1 MFTAE
6 MEAKPAVDDVDG
18 IDGVPEDDSE
28 YEYEYP
34 PEFIERLIKSTE
46 TMKLKIARGELK
58 PMTVREAAAKHGVIL
73 D

>member
-1 MFTAE
+1 MITAE
-6 MEAKPAVDDVDG
+6 LEAKPAVDDLDG

-58 PMTVREAAAKHGVIL
+58 PTSIRDVAAKYGVIL